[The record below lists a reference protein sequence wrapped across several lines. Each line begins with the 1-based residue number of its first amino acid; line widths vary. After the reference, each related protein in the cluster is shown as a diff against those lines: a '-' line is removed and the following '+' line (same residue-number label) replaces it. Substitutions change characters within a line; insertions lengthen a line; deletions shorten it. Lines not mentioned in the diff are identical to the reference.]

1 MEAIAKTV
9 FPIAVASVGVLLAF
23 QGVLMIVA
31 YTVLAERKVL
41 GWIQGRIGPNR
52 VGYWGMLQPFADLF
66 KFIFKEDIVPD
77 KSTKFVYFLA
87 PLVALTCALMPIV
100 VYPFGPRLT
109 DPLSWIAPYLI
120 SAVEWI
126 PAVGQSLVD
135 GITWLVPQAQ
145 NMPLTIGRIDV
156 GVLYVLG
163 ITSVGVYG
171 IALAGW
177 SSNNK
182 YSLMGGLRSSAQMIS
197 YELAMGASVI
207 GVVMLSGSLDLGGII
222 DAQAKSPFKWFIIP
236 QFIGFVV
243 FLISAFAETNRVPFD
258 LPEAETELVAGF
270 HTEYSALKFALFF
283 MAEYV
288 NMFTGSVMCVTLF
301 LGGWYIPGLDYLA
314 RTIGIQEWLGAGTVL
329 YALVSHV
336 GFIVKICAFLFF
348 YIWIRGTLPRF
359 RFDQLMNFG
368 WKFLLPLALANVIVT
383 IIAVYVIEKYSL
395 F

>member
-1 MEAIAKTV
+1 MESIAKTA
-9 FPIAVASVGVLLAF
+9 FPFVVISVGILLAF

-52 VGYWGMLQPFADLF
+52 VGPWGLLQPFADLL
-66 KFIFKEDIVPD
+66 KFIFKEDLTPD

-87 PLVALTCALMPIV
+87 PMVALTCALMPIV
-100 VYPFGPRLT
+100 VYPFGPSITTIDWSFL
-109 DPLSWIAPYLI
+109 PFG
-120 SAVEWI
+120 
-126 PAVGQSLVD
+126 VGE
-135 GITWLVPQAQ
+135 GIKVL
-145 NMPLTIGRIDV
+145 PLTIAKIDV
-156 GVLYVLG
+156 GVLFVLG

-177 SSNNK
+177 SSNSK

-207 GVVMLSGSLDLGGII
+207 GVVMLAGTLDLNDII
-222 DAQAKSPFKWFIIP
+222 FAQIQSPFRWFIIP
-236 QFIGFVV
+236 QFIGFIV
-243 FLISAFAETNRVPFD
+243 FLIAAFAETNRVPFD

-288 NMFTGSVMCVTLF
+288 NMFTVSVMCTVLF
-301 LGGWYIPGLDYLA
+301 LGGWYVPGLSHVFDPGS
-314 RTIGIQEWLGAGTVL
+314 IP

-336 GFIVKICAFLFF
+336 AFIGKICAFLFL

-368 WKFLLPLALANVIVT
+368 WKFLLPVAFGNVIRT
-383 IIAVYVIEKYSL
+383 IVVVFFL
-395 F
+395 NR

>member
-1 MEAIAKTV
+1 MESVRKTA
-9 FPIAVASVGVLLAF
+9 FPFIVYSVGILLAF

-52 VGYWGMLQPFADLF
+52 VGPWGVLQPFADLL
-66 KFIFKEDIVPD
+66 KFIFKEDLVPD

-87 PLVALTCALMPIV
+87 PLVALTCALLPIV
-100 VYPFGPRLT
+100 VYPFGPT
-109 DPLSWIAPYLI
+109 ISDPL
-120 SAVEWI
+120 
-126 PAVGQSLVD
+126 G
-135 GITWLVPQAQ
+135 WLVPYAPIIPFAGEPNFVAWLAEQAR
-145 NMPLTIGRIDV
+145 NMPLTIARIDV
-156 GVLYVLG
+156 GVLFVLG

-177 SSNNK
+177 SSNSK

-207 GVVMLSGSLDLGGII
+207 GAVMLAGTLDLNGII
-222 DAQAKSPFKWFIIP
+222 FAQIHSPFRWFIIP
-236 QFIGFVV
+236 QFIGFIV
-243 FLISAFAETNRVPFD
+243 FLIAAFAETNRVPFD

-288 NMFTGSVMCVTLF
+288 NMFTVSVMATVLF
-301 LGGWYIPGLDYLA
+301 FGGWYVPGLSHVFEPGS
-314 RTIGIQEWLGAGTVL
+314 IP

-336 GFIVKICAFLFF
+336 AFIGKICAFLFF
-348 YIWIRGTLPRF
+348 YIWVRGTLPRF

-368 WKFLLPLALANVIVT
+368 WKFLLPLALINVILT
-383 IIAVYVIEKYSL
+383 IVLVYFLNS
-395 F
+395 